1 MVKAE
6 FVKKPAR
13 NLVVLIGCLCFM
25 AWVAF
30 SPSVDEA
37 TRLSMLVFGSLI
49 SIVLITFLLFNLG
62 AHLSVDEQYIK
73 GRYHYFK
80 KIQCPVAEVAYALAG
95 TNTLLFQL
103 KSGKKYTIRGIANSY
118 ELCSVIRR
126 NMPFEA
132 LEQPEEMIKDVRNSV
147 ASQKRNAACVL
158 VGVAMLFV
166 NLFIAVYLTGER
178 EMHEFSQ
185 TDWLIMAVMGV
196 VEIVTIIV
204 TFRVGNVAGMGNFP
218 VMMKDYLIRR
228 TIIETKPL
236 IPGYI
241 IGVYADEDYTGR
253 VTVYGYPNEDA
264 VYFTVQKI
272 TPEYALTRTYTSETY
287 ESQEQ
292 IPEDLESLVDITK
305 IFYK

>member
-1 MVKAE
+1 
-6 FVKKPAR
+6 
-13 NLVVLIGCLCFM
+13 
-25 AWVAF
+25 
-30 SPSVDEA
+30 
-37 TRLSMLVFGSLI
+37 
-49 SIVLITFLLFNLG
+49 
-62 AHLSVDEQYIK
+62 
-73 GRYHYFK
+73 
-80 KIQCPVAEVAYALAG
+80 
-95 TNTLLFQL
+95 
-103 KSGKKYTIRGIANSY
+103 
-118 ELCSVIRR
+118 
-126 NMPFEA
+126 
-132 LEQPEEMIKDVRNSV
+132 
-147 ASQKRNAACVL
+147 
-158 VGVAMLFV
+158 
-166 NLFIAVYLTGER
+166 
-178 EMHEFSQ
+178 MHEFSQ

-196 VEIVTIIV
+196 VEIATLVV
-204 TFRVGNVAGMGNFP
+204 TFRVANAAGMGNFP